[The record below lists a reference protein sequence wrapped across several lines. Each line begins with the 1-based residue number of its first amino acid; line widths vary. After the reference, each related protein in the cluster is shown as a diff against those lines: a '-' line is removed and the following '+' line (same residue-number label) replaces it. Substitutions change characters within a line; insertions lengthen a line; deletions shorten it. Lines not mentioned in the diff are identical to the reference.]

1 MATAGLG
8 STGPLFFGVGANPP
22 PSSDPSIQ
30 ELKKKEM
37 KQKGELKVY
46 SADSDV
52 AQSGSRTKTRTKART
67 VVLDSKYQLG
77 DEVGRGSSGKVY
89 KALNRDTGDFRAIK
103 EIPIRDVPVARLQ
116 AVQTEIEVL
125 HTMQHEKIVHYFET
139 IRTDSH
145 LYLVLEYMENGSL
158 AGVVR
163 KYGCFPEALVAMYMR
178 QVLDGLEWLH
188 SHGVCHGDVK
198 GANLLIT
205 KEGHV
210 KLADF
215 GVARRLSDATEQ
227 GAPSSVVGTPFW
239 MAPEVI
245 QMRHDVPATASDVW
259 SVGCTAIEL
268 LTGEPPYFE
277 LAPITALYKIVQENQ
292 PPFPTGISAELNDF
306 LRKCFT
312 REPEHRATAAQ
323 LRQHDWLRP
332 ELHAPAA
339 AVDPSATPLAATPP
353 DDARIRDGELHAT
366 SRESWGVATR
376 ESGHSNSGGGRGGS
390 GGGAAPG
397 RPYPRVVR
405 DSPSDPSLP
414 NRRGSGGV
422 GAARRGARDSSGR
435 GGDGPGSGGA
445 SGTNS
450 FGEPVLLHKGSSG
463 ATWSHLGQQDA
474 RGALGGGIARAV
486 SDPRSQ
492 ASPKG
497 APPLRQERSKS
508 GDAGTSTAPTV
519 PSSSTDGAAAAAPSA
534 SPPLSGS
541 LASEELSGFLWKR
554 NSGLLS
560 FAYRRRY
567 FYLKDQSLCY
577 RSGATAA
584 NAQGEHLSDDQ
595 LASMLEKRIPL
606 ASVLN
611 VRVHSK
617 VKFEFELV
625 STTRSLRLRAPSA
638 HALRL
643 WVTTISAEWLQIK
656 HRNTHQAAALRQIL
670 EAKEGL
676 RIQAGP

>member
-1 MATAGLG
+1 MASAGLG

-227 GAPSSVVGTPFW
+227 GAPSSVVRAQW
-239 MAPEVI
+239 RCY
-245 QMRHDVPATASDVW
+245 MRGDSVPD
-259 SVGCTAIEL
+259 
-268 LTGEPPYFE
+268 
-277 LAPITALYKIVQENQ
+277 
-292 PPFPTGISAELNDF
+292 
-306 LRKCFT
+306 
-312 REPEHRATAAQ
+312 
-323 LRQHDWLRP
+323 
-332 ELHAPAA
+332 
-339 AVDPSATPLAATPP
+339 
-353 DDARIRDGELHAT
+353 
-366 SRESWGVATR
+366 
-376 ESGHSNSGGGRGGS
+376 ESGRPVHARERRRTRGCWPARERRRTRGWPARRRPPH
-390 GGGAAPG
+390 GWRGAL
-397 RPYPRVVR
+397 
-405 DSPSDPSLP
+405 S
-414 NRRGSGGV
+414 NRRARFACI
-422 GAARRGARDSSGR
+422 AARR
-435 GGDGPGSGGA
+435 
-445 SGTNS
+445 
-450 FGEPVLLHKGSSG
+450 
-463 ATWSHLGQQDA
+463 
-474 RGALGGGIARAV
+474 
-486 SDPRSQ
+486 
-492 ASPKG
+492 
-497 APPLRQERSKS
+497 
-508 GDAGTSTAPTV
+508 
-519 PSSSTDGAAAAAPSA
+519 
-534 SPPLSGS
+534 
-541 LASEELSGFLWKR
+541 
-554 NSGLLS
+554 
-560 FAYRRRY
+560 
-567 FYLKDQSLCY
+567 
-577 RSGATAA
+577 
-584 NAQGEHLSDDQ
+584 
-595 LASMLEKRIPL
+595 
-606 ASVLN
+606 
-611 VRVHSK
+611 
-617 VKFEFELV
+617 
-625 STTRSLRLRAPSA
+625 
-638 HALRL
+638 
-643 WVTTISAEWLQIK
+643 
-656 HRNTHQAAALRQIL
+656 
-670 EAKEGL
+670 EAKMMNSS
-676 RIQAGP
+676 RSTWRTKHYKTSRPP

>member
-1 MATAGLG
+1 MASAGLG

-277 LAPITALYKIVQENQ
+277 LAPITALYKICLLY
-292 PPFPTGISAELNDF
+292 T
-306 LRKCFT
+306 
-312 REPEHRATAAQ
+312 
-323 LRQHDWLRP
+323 
-332 ELHAPAA
+332 
-339 AVDPSATPLAATPP
+339 
-353 DDARIRDGELHAT
+353 
-366 SRESWGVATR
+366 
-376 ESGHSNSGGGRGGS
+376 
-390 GGGAAPG
+390 
-397 RPYPRVVR
+397 
-405 DSPSDPSLP
+405 SPSP
-414 NRRGSGGV
+414 
-422 GAARRGARDSSGR
+422 RD
-435 GGDGPGSGGA
+435 
-445 SGTNS
+445 
-450 FGEPVLLHKGSSG
+450 
-463 ATWSHLGQQDA
+463 
-474 RGALGGGIARAV
+474 
-486 SDPRSQ
+486 
-492 ASPKG
+492 
-497 APPLRQERSKS
+497 RQKS
-508 GDAGTSTAPTV
+508 RM
-519 PSSSTDGAAAAAPSA
+519 PSSA
-534 SPPLSGS
+534 
-541 LASEELSGFLWKR
+541 
-554 NSGLLS
+554 
-560 FAYRRRY
+560 
-567 FYLKDQSLCY
+567 
-577 RSGATAA
+577 
-584 NAQGEHLSDDQ
+584 
-595 LASMLEKRIPL
+595 
-606 ASVLN
+606 
-611 VRVHSK
+611 
-617 VKFEFELV
+617 
-625 STTRSLRLRAPSA
+625 
-638 HALRL
+638 
-643 WVTTISAEWLQIK
+643 
-656 HRNTHQAAALRQIL
+656 
-670 EAKEGL
+670 
-676 RIQAGP
+676 